1 MNSIG
6 GPLPEPNGWNRWL
19 LGFIG
24 DDQVACLNFGDT
36 AMLKV
41 DNLGKSTKGVKIASI
56 RVSDSEAIVIESR
69 RSDGY
74 DYSLGKENEGLL
86 IYRIDTK
93 WRTGRG
99 PFGLVLKSGIKR
111 SDLGDALVWLGESV
125 SIDGIKIENIFRGTD
140 YDIISISK

>member
-19 LGFIG
+19 LGFVE
-24 DDQVACLNFGDT
+24 DDQVACLNFGDI

-41 DNLGKSTKGVKIASI
+41 DNLGKSSKGVKIASI
-56 RVSDSEAIVIESR
+56 RISDSEAIVIESR

-93 WRTGRG
+93 WTTGRG
-99 PFGLVLKSGIKR
+99 PFGLVLKNGIKR
-111 SDLGDALVWLGESV
+111 SDLGDALVRLGESV
-125 SIDGIKIENIFRGTD
+125 SINGIKIKNIFRGAD